1 MLQKI
6 NELIQV
12 IGGWDVASG
21 TIAIIVEFALRMI
34 KSSKP
39 LSLLYV
45 VVDSLSAV
53 AKLLDKAA
61 QFLDKIL
68 PQRLK

>member
-6 NELIQV
+6 NDLIQV
-12 IGGWDVASG
+12 IGGWDVAAG
-21 TIAIIVEFALRMI
+21 TIAIIVEFALRMV